1 MKLTNSGEYRVDV
14 FGVILAPGE
23 SLDGAECAA
32 KLNAHPELVNSIGC
46 NGLTCDAEASKLLKL
61 PTQPV
66 AEQVAA
72 TDDGDKKPVDPKR
85 K

>member
-23 SLDGAECAA
+23 SLDGAECAT
-32 KLNAHPELVNSIGC
+32 KLNAHPELANSIGC

-61 PTQPV
+61 PTQPI
-66 AEQVAA
+66 AEQVTT